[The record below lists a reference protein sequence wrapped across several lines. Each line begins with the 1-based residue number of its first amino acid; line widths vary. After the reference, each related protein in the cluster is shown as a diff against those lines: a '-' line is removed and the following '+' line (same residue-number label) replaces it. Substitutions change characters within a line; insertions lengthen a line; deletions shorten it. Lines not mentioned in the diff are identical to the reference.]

1 MSPEELLA
9 YRQRQAK
16 EAGPLTGP
24 IAKGQR
30 VPASHWNSL
39 EAREQAARDARD
51 DAARRARHESIGGDA
66 TVSRGMARALAT
78 CKPAAEP
85 MPWGHDGLGSSCPAS
100 SVAGLALP
108 PRPTR
113 AFAPDGER
121 VRVSEAGGGSTESVR
136 VMSKAARVAGA
147 QAAARREH
155 AERRLARV
163 RAAGLSCRARADW
176 LVRFC
181 IGLARHARKLAVT
194 RPVSAPVAVAVA
206 SVPVARVPVA
216 TAPLAEP
223 VDLSMEQVRRLAFP
237 VSVAPVPV
245 REPVRAS
252 RALPGGFGGMVA
264 GDVEHELVGSTVLNS
279 LRPEW
284 GLGRVRSVEGGRVW
298 VAFPGRGSVRL
309 LRAVLVYR

>member
-1 MSPEELLA
+1 
-9 YRQRQAK
+9 
-16 EAGPLTGP
+16 
-24 IAKGQR
+24 
-30 VPASHWNSL
+30 
-39 EAREQAARDARD
+39 
-51 DAARRARHESIGGDA
+51 
-66 TVSRGMARALAT
+66 
-78 CKPAAEP
+78 
-85 MPWGHDGLGSSCPAS
+85 
-100 SVAGLALP
+100 
-108 PRPTR
+108 
-113 AFAPDGER
+113 
-121 VRVSEAGGGSTESVR
+121 
-136 VMSKAARVAGA
+136 MSKAARVAGA
-147 QAAARREH
+147 QAAARRER
-155 AERRLARV
+155 AEHRLARV
-163 RAAGLSCRARADW
+163 RAAGLSSRYQSDW

-194 RPVSAPVAVAVA
+194 RPVSAPVTVAPVAVA
-206 SVPVARVPVA
+206 SMPVARVPVA

-284 GLGRVRSVEGGRVW
+284 GIGRVRSVEGDRVW